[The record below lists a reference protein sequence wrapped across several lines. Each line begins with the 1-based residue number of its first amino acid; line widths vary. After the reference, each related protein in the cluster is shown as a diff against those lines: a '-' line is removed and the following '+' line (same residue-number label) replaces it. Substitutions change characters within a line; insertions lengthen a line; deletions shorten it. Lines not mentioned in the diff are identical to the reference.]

1 MAILRLGAR
10 ALSILC
16 MLTVSLFAAAQDS
29 ADFKQGY
36 AQGFKDGFDEG
47 YRKAAAEQGAAA
59 AAASRGFT
67 IAITGATYGPENGP
81 SCDARRHVAPRVN
94 GKRSVSIDVTN
105 QMCGD
110 PSPGN
115 RKSLNITYLCGNVP
129 KTASAYEHR
138 SAYLSCD

>member
-1 MAILRLGAR
+1 MGALFPGTR
-10 ALSILC
+10 ALSIFYIC
-16 MLTVSLFAAAQDS
+16 MVSVAAAAQDS
-29 ADFKQGY
+29 PDFKQGY
-36 AQGFKDGFDEG
+36 SQGFKDGFDEG
-47 YRKAAAEQGAAA
+47 YRKAASDQGAAA
-59 AAASRGFT
+59 ATASRGFT
-67 IAITGATYGPENGP
+67 IAITGATYGPENGS
-81 SCDARRHVAPRVN
+81 SCDARRYVAPRIN